1 MHARVTRLEASA
13 DALDE
18 MTRQFEQHTVP
29 VLEGLDGYKGYA
41 LLGDRG
47 SGLAMA
53 VTYWESEEALRASE
67 DAVKQ
72 ERERAAETAG
82 AASGPTVERYEVVSS
97 SLG

>member
-1 MHARVTRLEASA
+1 MHARVTRIEASA
-13 DALDE
+13 ELLDE
-18 MTRQFEQHTVP
+18 MARQFEQQTVP

-47 SGLAMA
+47 TGLAMA

-72 ERERAAETAG
+72 ERERAAQTAQ
-82 AASGPTVERYEVVSS
+82 AASGPTVERYEVVSAS
-97 SLG
+97 